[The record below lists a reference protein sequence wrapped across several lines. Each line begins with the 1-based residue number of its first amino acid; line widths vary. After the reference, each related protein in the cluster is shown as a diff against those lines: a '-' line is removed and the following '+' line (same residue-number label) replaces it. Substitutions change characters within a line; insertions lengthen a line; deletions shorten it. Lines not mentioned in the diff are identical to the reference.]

1 MSGGRSVRNG
11 VLGASASTL
20 PRAVLFDEF
29 FPCHFDGVPEAGK
42 EGSCG
47 GSHAIGVAAG
57 EGCP

>member
-1 MSGGRSVRNG
+1 M
-11 VLGASASTL
+11 LGASASTL